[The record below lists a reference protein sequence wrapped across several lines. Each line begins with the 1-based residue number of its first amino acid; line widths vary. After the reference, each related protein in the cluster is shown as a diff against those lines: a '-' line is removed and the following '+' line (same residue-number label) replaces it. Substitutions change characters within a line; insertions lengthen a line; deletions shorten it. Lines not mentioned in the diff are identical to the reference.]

1 MLINSYRLGILI
13 TEVVTMNKW
22 ILNHQF
28 YKTINFWLGLFLII
42 TNAYEIIQ
50 YSHISFSFILDVIIL
65 IAGVILMLSSL
76 FRGINK
82 E

>member
-1 MLINSYRLGILI
+1 
-13 TEVVTMNKW
+13 MNKW

-42 TNAYEIIQ
+42 TNAYGIIQ
-50 YSHISFSFILDVIIL
+50 YSHISFILDVIIL
-65 IAGVILMLSSL
+65 IAGVIFMLSSL